1 MNLFFNR
8 LRNVYLD
15 LARQNPTRYKIIN
28 ANQAIESVAQ
38 DVIKAIKTI
47 L

>member
-1 MNLFFNR
+1 

-15 LARQNPTRYKIIN
+15 LARQHPNRYRIIN
-28 ANQAIESVAQ
+28 ANQPIESVSH
-38 DVIKAIKTI
+38 DVIEAIKSI